1 MVCACEGHEFVWSLH
16 APVIIFERMRSGLP
30 GGSANSRCAVNL
42 ASSSRMGHG
51 IPEASRTRL
60 YASSSMRDSIQTPS
74 HGLRSLGGFEGLGI
88 PRSSSTPKLAG
99 VRTKRPRYEKGNV
112 ATTAPKHSLRRSEHV
127 AVLHTAAERPILN
140 SRLISRYKN

>member
-1 MVCACEGHEFVWSLH
+1 MECACEGHEFVWSLH

-60 YASSSMRDSIQTPS
+60 YASSSMRVSIQTPS

-88 PRSSSTPKLAG
+88 PRSSSTPSSWESGHTHEAAA
-99 VRTKRPRYEKGNV
+99 EKGNV
-112 ATTAPKHSLRRSEHV
+112 ATTAPNIALPSAQLCVCAQV
-127 AVLHTAAERPILN
+127 ACSNGHTARTAQT
-140 SRLISRYKN
+140 

>member
-1 MVCACEGHEFVWSLH
+1 MECACEGHEFVWSLH

-51 IPEASRTRL
+51 IPEASRARL
-60 YASSSMRDSIQTPS
+60 YASSSMRVSIQTPS

-88 PRSSSTPKLAG
+88 PRSSSTPSSRESAHEATPAE
-99 VRTKRPRYEKGNV
+99 VRERQRRHHG
-112 ATTAPKHSLRRSEHV
+112 AKHSFAICAALRLCASS
-127 AVLHTAAERPILN
+127 LL
-140 SRLISRYKN
+140 

>member
-1 MVCACEGHEFVWSLH
+1 MECACEGHEFVWSLH

-51 IPEASRTRL
+51 IPEASRARL
-60 YASSSMRDSIQTPS
+60 YASSSMRVSIQTPS

-88 PRSSSTPKLAG
+88 PRSSSTPSSRESARSAPAE
-99 VRTKRPRYEKGNV
+99 VRERQRRHHG
-112 ATTAPKHSLRRSEHV
+112 AKHSFADLRTYLCVSPRIIFL
-127 AVLHTAAERPILN
+127 AAKTAQT
-140 SRLISRYKN
+140 

>member
-1 MVCACEGHEFVWSLH
+1 MECACEGHEFVWSLH

-51 IPEASRTRL
+51 IPEASRARL
-60 YASSSMRDSIQTPS
+60 YASSSMRVSIQTPS

-88 PRSSSTPKLAG
+88 PRSSSTPSSRESAHEG
-99 VRTKRPRYEKGNV
+99 GRRPRYEKGNV
-112 ATTAPKHSLRRSEHV
+112 ATTAPNIALLSSYLFFW
-127 AVLHTAAERPILN
+127 RPEMAQT
-140 SRLISRYKN
+140 

>member
-1 MVCACEGHEFVWSLH
+1 MVCACEGHEFVRPLH

-60 YASSSMRDSIQTPS
+60 YASSSMRVSIQTPS
-74 HGLRSLGGFEGLGI
+74 HGLRFSGGFEGLGI
-88 PRSSSTPKLAG
+88 PRSTELAG
-99 VRTKRPRYEKGNV
+99 ERTEASGPRKARQGNV
-112 ATTAPKHSLRRSEHV
+112 ATTAPNIALPSAQVCVS
-127 AVLHTAAERPILN
+127 AQIAFSIGHTAKTAQT
-140 SRLISRYKN
+140 